1 MTEHEILW
9 RPSAEQVDGCR
20 LTAYLRWLDAERGLR
35 FNGYDDL
42 WNWSVTDLDAFW
54 GSIVE
59 YFEVRFHT
67 PAKRVIG
74 RRSMP
79 GAEWFPGATLNYAE
93 HALAHGGAEPALICR
108 SEAGP
113 RRELSRDE
121 LRREVAAAR
130 TGLERLGVGAG
141 DRVVAYL
148 PNSAEAAIAFLA
160 AASLGAIWSSCP
172 PEFGKGSVLDRFRQ
186 IEPKVL
192 IGVDGYGYNGRWF
205 DRSGDL
211 ERIVGALPTL
221 EAAVL
226 VPGSGDGA
234 QAATDLSWR
243 QLTAASG
250 ELAFEPVPF
259 DHPLWILYSSGTTG
273 LPKAIV
279 QGHGGILVE
288 HLKQLALH
296 TDLGPGDRFLWYT
309 TTGWMMWNYLVSGLL
324 VGATVVLYD
333 GSPGWPDLEA
343 LYRLA
348 DEEAVTCFGVSAP
361 FLLACRAAGLEP
373 GKRFAFDALR
383 AVGSTGAPLPAEGFD
398 WVYDHVK
405 SDVWLG
411 SLCGGTDVCTGFVG
425 PNPLQPIRR
434 GLIQCRSLGA
444 KVEAFD
450 ETGLAVTGQVGE
462 LVITEPL
469 PSMPLFFWADEDGER
484 YRESYF
490 DHWPGV
496 WRHGDW
502 IEFDEDG
509 SSVIYGRS
517 DSTLNRGGVRMG
529 TSEFYRAAAELPE
542 IEDCVIVDTGNLDRE
557 GKLWLFVVLQGGV
570 SLDEALADRI
580 RRHLR
585 TRLSPRHGPDE
596 IRAIPEVPTTLSGKK
611 LEVPI
616 KRILA
621 GEPVERAV
629 NVGTLKNP
637 ESIAALVAVIGG
649 EPALLIQLARE
660 VAAAE
665 DRDVVQG
672 DVPA

>member
-1 MTEHEILW
+1 MTGQDILW
-9 RPSAEQVDGCR
+9 RPSAEQVDDCN
-20 LTAYLRWLDAERGLR
+20 LTAYLRWLESERGLR
-35 FNGYDDL
+35 FAGYDEL
-42 WNWSVTDLDAFW
+42 WRWSVTDLKGFW
-54 GSIVE
+54 SSIAE
-59 YFEVRFHT
+59 YFGVRFHA
-67 PAKRVIG
+67 PARRVIDST
-74 RRSMP
+74 SMP

-93 HALAHGGAEPALICR
+93 HALAHGGAEPALVCR

-130 TGLERLGVGAG
+130 AGLLRLGVGRG

-148 PNSAEAAIAFLA
+148 PNGAEAVIALLA
-160 AASLGAIWSSCP
+160 TASLGAIWSSCP
-172 PEFGKGSVLDRFRQ
+172 PEFGLESVLDRFRQ

-192 IGVDGYGYNGRWF
+192 IGVDRYDYNGRVY
-205 DRSGDL
+205 DRGPDL
-211 ERIVGALPTL
+211 DRIIGSLPTL
-221 EAAVL
+221 TAAV
-226 VPGSGDGA
+226 VVRVAGGTAADRNGSPRR
-234 QAATDLSWR
+234 LSWSE
-243 QLTAASG
+243 LTTEPG
-250 ELAFEPVPF
+250 ELTFEPVPF

-296 TDLGPGDRFLWYT
+296 TDLGPGDRFFWYT

-324 VGATVVLYD
+324 LGTTVVLYD
-333 GSPGWPDLEA
+333 GSPGWPDLNA

-361 FLLACRAAGLEP
+361 FLMACRAAGLEP
-373 GKRFAFDALR
+373 GRQFDFEVLR
-383 AVGSTGAPLPAEGFD
+383 AIGSTGAPLPAEGFD
-398 WVYDHVK
+398 WVYEQVK

-411 SLCGGTDVCTGFVG
+411 SLSGGTDVCTGFVG
-425 PNPLQPIRR
+425 PNPLQPVRR
-434 GLIQCRSLGA
+434 GRIQCRSLGA
-444 KVEAFD
+444 RVEAFD
-450 ETGLAVTGQVGE
+450 ENGRGVTGQVGE

-469 PSMPLFFWADEDGER
+469 PSMPLFFWNDPSGER

-502 IEFDEDG
+502 IEFDQDG

-542 IEDCVIVDTGNLDRE
+542 IEDCVIVDTGSLNRE
-557 GKLWLFVVLQGGV
+557 GKLWLFVVLAEGTA
-570 SLDEALADRI
+570 LDAALADRI

-596 IRAIPEVPTTLSGKK
+596 IRAIPEIPTTLSGKK

-621 GEPVERAV
+621 GEPVETAV
-629 NVGTLKNP
+629 NVGTLQNP
-637 ESIAALVAVIGG
+637 ESIAALVATLDPLG
-649 EPALLIQLARE
+649 AR
-660 VAAAE
+660 VF
-665 DRDVVQG
+665 
-672 DVPA
+672 

>member
-1 MTEHEILW
+1 MTGQDILW
-9 RPSAEQVDGCR
+9 RPSAKQVEGCN
-20 LTAYLRWLDAERGLR
+20 LTAYFRWLECERGSR
-35 FNGYDDL
+35 FSDYDEL
-42 WNWSVTDLDAFW
+42 WRWSVTDLEGFW
-54 GSIVE
+54 GSIAA
-59 YFEVRFHT
+59 YFEVRFHA

-74 RRSMP
+74 GTSMP

-93 HALAHGGAEPALICR
+93 HALAHGGAEPALVCR

-121 LRREVAAAR
+121 LRRDVAAAR
-130 TGLERLGVGAG
+130 AGLLRLGVGRG

-148 PNSAEAAIAFLA
+148 PNGSEAVIAFLA
-160 AASLGAIWSSCP
+160 TASLGAVWSSCP
-172 PEFGKGSVLDRFRQ
+172 PEFGVESVLDRFRQ

-192 IGVDGYGYNGRWF
+192 IGVDRYDYNGHVY
-205 DRSGDL
+205 DRSEDL
-211 ERIVGALPTL
+211 DRIVGSLPSL

-226 VPGSGDGA
+226 VSSEERGA
-234 QAATDLSWR
+234 FPKRLSWSD
-243 QLTAASG
+243 LTSEPE
-250 ELAFEPVPF
+250 ELAFESVPF

-296 TDLGPGDRFLWYT
+296 TDLGPGDRFFWYT
-309 TTGWMMWNYLVSGLL
+309 TTGWMMWNYLISGLL
-324 VGATVVLYD
+324 LGTTVVLYD
-333 GSPGWPDLEA
+333 GSPGWPDLNA

-361 FLLACRAAGLEP
+361 FLMACRAAGLEP
-373 GKRFAFDALR
+373 GSQFAFDALR
-383 AVGSTGAPLPAEGFD
+383 AIGSTGAPLPAEGFD
-398 WVYDHVK
+398 WVYEQVK

-411 SLCGGTDVCTGFVG
+411 SLSGGTDVCTGFVG
-425 PNPLQPIRR
+425 PNPLQPVRR
-434 GLIQCRSLGA
+434 GRIQCRSLGA

-450 ETGLAVTGQVGE
+450 ESGRGVSGQVGE

-469 PSMPLFFWADEDGER
+469 PSMPLFFWNDESGER
-484 YRESYF
+484 YRDSYF

-502 IEFDEDG
+502 IAFGEDG

-529 TSEFYRAAAELPE
+529 TSEFYRAASELPE
-542 IEDCVIVDTGNLDRE
+542 IDDCVIVDTGSLDNE
-557 GKLWLFVVLQGGV
+557 GKLWLFIVLSAGAA
-570 SLDEALADRI
+570 LDSELADRI

-621 GEPVERAV
+621 GEPVETAV
-629 NVGTLKNP
+629 NVGTLQNP
-637 ESIAALVAVIGG
+637 ESIVALVAT
-649 EPALLIQLARE
+649 L
-660 VAAAE
+660 
-665 DRDVVQG
+665 
-672 DVPA
+672 

>member
-1 MTEHEILW
+1 MTGQDILW
-9 RPSAEQVDGCR
+9 RPSAKQVEGCN
-20 LTAYLRWLDAERGLR
+20 LTAYFRWLECERGSR
-35 FNGYDDL
+35 FSDYDEL
-42 WNWSVTDLDAFW
+42 WRWSVTDLEGFW
-54 GSIVE
+54 NSIAA
-59 YFEVRFHT
+59 YFEVRFHAT
-67 PAKRVIG
+67 AKRVIG
-74 RRSMP
+74 GTSMP

-93 HALAHGGAEPALICR
+93 HALAHGGAEPALVCR

-130 TGLERLGVGAG
+130 AGLLRLGVGRG

-148 PNSAEAAIAFLA
+148 PNGAEAVIALLA
-160 AASLGAIWSSCP
+160 TASLGAIWSSCP
-172 PEFGKGSVLDRFRQ
+172 PEFGVESVLDRFRQ

-192 IGVDGYGYNGRWF
+192 IGVDRYDYNGRAY

-211 ERIVGALPTL
+211 DRIVGSLPTL
-221 EAAVL
+221 SAAV
-226 VPGSGDGA
+226 VVRAAGGTSSDTNGSPRRP
-234 QAATDLSWR
+234 SWNE
-243 QLTAASG
+243 LTAEPS

-296 TDLGPGDRFLWYT
+296 TDLGPGDRFFWYT

-324 VGATVVLYD
+324 LGTTVVLYD
-333 GSPGWPDLEA
+333 GSPGWPDLNA

-361 FLLACRAAGLEP
+361 FLMACRAAGLEP
-373 GKRFAFDALR
+373 GRQFDFEVLR
-383 AVGSTGAPLPAEGFD
+383 AIGSTGAPLPAEGFD
-398 WVYDHVK
+398 WVYGQVK

-411 SLCGGTDVCTGFVG
+411 SLSGGTDVCTGFVG
-425 PNPLQPIRR
+425 PNPLQPVRR
-434 GLIQCRSLGA
+434 GRIQCRSLGA

-450 ETGLAVTGQVGE
+450 EGGRGVSGQVGE

-469 PSMPLFFWADEDGER
+469 PSMPLFFWNDESGER
-484 YRESYF
+484 YRDSYF

-502 IEFDEDG
+502 IAFGEDG

-529 TSEFYRAAAELPE
+529 TSEFYRAAAELE
-542 IEDCVIVDTGNLDRE
+542 EVEDCVIVDTGSLDRE
-557 GKLWLFVVLQGGV
+557 GKLWLFVVLRDGAA
-570 SLDEALADRI
+570 LDALLADRI

-621 GEPVERAV
+621 GEPVETAV
-629 NVGTLKNP
+629 NVGTLQNP
-637 ESIAALVAVIGG
+637 ESIAALVAT
-649 EPALLIQLARE
+649 L
-660 VAAAE
+660 
-665 DRDVVQG
+665 
-672 DVPA
+672 

>member
-1 MTEHEILW
+1 MSQTNDPDTLW
-9 RPSAEQVDGCR
+9 QPSAAQVEGCR
-20 LTAYLRWLDAERGLR
+20 LTAYRRWLDKEHGLR
-35 FNGYDDL
+35 FAGYDEL
-42 WNWSVTDLDAFW
+42 WRWSVTDLEGFW
-54 GSIVE
+54 SSIAA
-59 YFEVRFHT
+59 YFEVRFHA

-74 RRSMP
+74 GTSMP
-79 GAEWFPGATLNYAE
+79 GTEWFPGATLNYAE
-93 HALAHGGAEPALICR
+93 HTLAHGGAEPALVCR
-108 SEAGP
+108 SEAEP

-130 TGLERLGVGAG
+130 AGLLRLGVGRG

-148 PNSAEAAIAFLA
+148 PNGAEAVIAFLA
-160 AASLGAIWSSCP
+160 TASLGAIWSSCP
-172 PEFGKGSVLDRFRQ
+172 PEFGVESILDRFRQ

-192 IGVDGYGYNGRWF
+192 IGTGSYDYNGRKY
-205 DRSGDL
+205 DRNEDL
-211 ERIVGALPTL
+211 HRIVTSLPTL
-221 EAAVL
+221 EAAV
-226 VPGSGDGA
+226 VVAEAGGGTGGKPKR
-234 QAATDLSWR
+234 LSWR
-243 QLTAASG
+243 RLTDEPS

-296 TDLGPGDRFLWYT
+296 TDLGPGDRFFWYT

-348 DEEAVTCFGVSAP
+348 NEEAVACFGVSAP
-361 FLLACRAAGLEP
+361 FLMACRAAGLEP
-373 GKRFAFDALR
+373 GKQFAFDALR

-398 WVYDHVK
+398 WVYEHVK

-411 SLCGGTDVCTGFVG
+411 SLSGGTDVCTGFVG
-425 PNPLQPIRR
+425 PNPLQPVRR
-434 GLIQCRSLGA
+434 GRIQCRSLGA

-450 ETGLAVTGQVGE
+450 ESGRGVTGQVGE

-469 PSMPLFFWADEDGER
+469 PSMPLFFWNDDSGDR

-509 SSVIYGRS
+509 SSVIHGRS

-542 IEDCVIVDTGNLDRE
+542 IEDCVIVDTGSLDNE
-557 GKLWLFVVLQGGV
+557 GKLWLFVVLSDGAD
-570 SLDEALADRI
+570 LDAPLADRI

-621 GEPVERAV
+621 GEPVETAV
-629 NVGTLKNP
+629 NVGTLQNP
-637 ESIAALVAVIGG
+637 DSIAALVAT
-649 EPALLIQLARE
+649 L
-660 VAAAE
+660 
-665 DRDVVQG
+665 
-672 DVPA
+672 

>member
-1 MTEHEILW
+1 MNQGDILW
-9 RPSAEQVDGCR
+9 RPTSEQVESCN
-20 LTAYLRWLDAERGLR
+20 LTGYLRWLERERSLR
-35 FNGYDDL
+35 FAGYDKL
-42 WNWSVTDLDAFW
+42 WRWSVTDLEAFW
-54 GSIVE
+54 GSIADH
-59 YFEVRFHT
+59 FDVRFRT
-67 PAKRVIG
+67 PPERAIVG
-74 RRSMP
+74 RPMP
-79 GAEWFPGATLNYAE
+79 GASWFPGARLNYAE
-93 HALAHGGAEPALICR
+93 HALARSGSEPALICR
-108 SEAGP
+108 SETGV
-113 RRELSRDE
+113 RRELSRDD

-130 TGLERLGVGAG
+130 AGLRRLGVGAG

-148 PNSAEAAIAFLA
+148 PNDAEAVVAFLA
-160 AASLGAIWSSCP
+160 TASLGAIWSSCP

-192 IGVDGYGYNGRWF
+192 IGVDRYDYNGRAY
-205 DRSGDL
+205 DRNSDL
-211 ERIVGALPTL
+211 DRIVGSLPTL
-221 EAAVL
+221 GAAV
-226 VPGSGDGA
+226 VVQPAGDPLADTNGA
-234 QAATDLSWR
+234 PRRLSWEE
-243 QLTAASG
+243 LTAHRD

-296 TDLGPGDRFLWYT
+296 TDLGAGDRFFWYT

-324 VGATVVLYD
+324 LGTTVVLYD
-333 GSPGWPDLEA
+333 GSPGWPGLMT

-361 FLLACRAAGLEP
+361 FLMACRVAGLEP
-373 GKRFAFDALR
+373 GRQFGFEALR

-398 WVYDHVK
+398 WVYENVK

-411 SLCGGTDVCTGFVG
+411 SLSGGTDVCTGFVG
-425 PNPLQPIRR
+425 PNPLQPVRR
-434 GLIQCRSLGA
+434 GRIQCRSLGA

-450 ETGLAVTGQVGE
+450 ENGHAVTGQVGE

-469 PSMPLFFWADEDGER
+469 PSMPLFFWNDDSGER

-490 DHWPGV
+490 DHWPGA

-502 IEFDEDG
+502 IEIDWDG
-509 SSVIYGRS
+509 SSAIYGRS

-529 TSEFYRAAAELPE
+529 TSEFYRAAAELAE
-542 IEDCVIVDTGNLDRE
+542 VEDCVIVDTGSLDRE
-557 GKLWLFVVLQGGV
+557 GKLWLFVVLAEGIA
-570 SLDEALADRI
+570 LDAALADRI

-621 GEPVERAV
+621 GEPVENAV
-629 NVGTLKNP
+629 NIGTLKNP
-637 ESIAALVAVIGG
+637 DSIAALVAT
-649 EPALLIQLARE
+649 L
-660 VAAAE
+660 
-665 DRDVVQG
+665 
-672 DVPA
+672 

>member
-1 MTEHEILW
+1 MTGHDILW
-9 RPSAEQVDGCR
+9 RPSAEQVEASN
-20 LTAYLRWLDAERGLR
+20 LTRYLRWLENKRNLR
-35 FNGYDDL
+35 FAGYDEL
-42 WNWSVTDLDAFW
+42 WRWSVTDLEAFW
-54 GSIVE
+54 GSIAD
-59 YFEVRFHT
+59 YFAVRFPT
-67 PAKRVIG
+67 PPERVIAN
-74 RRSMP
+74 RAMP
-79 GAEWFPGATLNYAE
+79 GASWFPGARLNYAE
-93 HALAHGGAEPALICR
+93 HALGNDGSEPALICR
-108 SEAGP
+108 GETGT
-113 RRELSRDE
+113 RREFSRND

-130 TGLERLGVGAG
+130 AGLVRLGVKRG

-148 PNSAEAAIAFLA
+148 PNDAEAVIAFLA
-160 AASLGAIWSSCP
+160 TASLGAIWSSCP
-172 PEFGKGSVLDRFRQ
+172 PEFGVDSVLDRFRQ

-192 IGVDGYGYNGRWF
+192 IGVDRYDYNGRVY
-205 DRSGDL
+205 DRSSDL
-211 ERIVGALPTL
+211 DRIVGSLSTL
-221 EAAVL
+221 NAAV
-226 VPGSGDGA
+226 VVGA
-234 QAATDLSWR
+234 AGGTSADTNGAPRRLSWEELIAHR
-243 QLTAASG
+243 D
-250 ELAFEPVPF
+250 ELAVEPVPF
-259 DHPLWILYSSGTTG
+259 EHPLWILYSSGTTG

-296 TDLGPGDRFLWYT
+296 TDLGPGDRFFWYT

-324 VGATVVLYD
+324 VGATAVLYD
-333 GSPGWPDLEA
+333 GSPGWPDLMA

-361 FLLACRAAGLEP
+361 FLMACRAAGLEP
-373 GKRFAFDALR
+373 GRQFGFEALR

-398 WVYDHVK
+398 WVYEHVK

-411 SLCGGTDVCTGFVG
+411 SLSGGTDVCTGFVG
-425 PNPLQPIRR
+425 PNPLQPVRR
-434 GLIQCRSLGA
+434 GRIQCRSLGA
-444 KVEAFD
+444 RVEAFD
-450 ETGLAVTGQVGE
+450 ENGRAVTGQVGE
-462 LVITEPL
+462 LAITEPL
-469 PSMPLFFWADEDGER
+469 PSMPLFFWNDESGER

-542 IEDCVIVDTGNLDRE
+542 VEDCVIVDTGSLDRE
-557 GKLWLFVVLQGGV
+557 GELWLFVVLEEGIA
-570 SLDEALADRI
+570 LDAALAGRI

-621 GEPVERAV
+621 GEPVESAV

-637 ESIAALVAVIGG
+637 ESIAALVAT
-649 EPALLIQLARE
+649 L
-660 VAAAE
+660 
-665 DRDVVQG
+665 
-672 DVPA
+672 

>member
-1 MTEHEILW
+1 MTGQDILW
-9 RPSAEQVDGCR
+9 RPKAEQVDACN
-20 LTAYLRWLDAERGLR
+20 LTRYQRWLESERGLR
-35 FNGYDDL
+35 FSDYDEL
-42 WNWSVTDLDAFW
+42 WRWSTTDLEGFW
-54 GSIVE
+54 SSIAT
-59 YFEVRFHT
+59 YFEVRFHA
-67 PAKRVIG
+67 PARHVIG
-74 RRSMP
+74 GTSMP

-93 HALAHGGAEPALICR
+93 HALAHGGAEPALVCR

-121 LRREVAAAR
+121 LRRDVAAAR
-130 TGLERLGVGAG
+130 AGLLRLGVGRG

-148 PNSAEAAIAFLA
+148 PNGAEAVIAFLST
-160 AASLGAIWSSCP
+160 ASLGAIWSSCP
-172 PEFGKGSVLDRFRQ
+172 PEFGVDSVLDRFRQ

-192 IGVDGYGYNGRWF
+192 IGVDRYDYNGRVF
-205 DRSGDL
+205 DRSDDL
-211 ERIVGALPTL
+211 NRIVASLPTL

-226 VPGSGDGA
+226 ASETGA
-234 QAATDLSWR
+234 AGQGAASLSWSE
-243 QLTAASG
+243 LTDEPG

-296 TDLGPGDRFLWYT
+296 TDLGPGDRFFWYT

-324 VGATVVLYD
+324 LGTTVVLYD
-333 GSPGWPDLEA
+333 GSPGWPDLNA

-361 FLLACRAAGLEP
+361 FLMACRAAGLEP
-373 GKRFAFDALR
+373 GRQFDFEVLR
-383 AVGSTGAPLPAEGFD
+383 AIGSTGAPLPAEGFD
-398 WVYDHVK
+398 WVYEQVK

-411 SLCGGTDVCTGFVG
+411 SLSGGTDVCTGFVG
-425 PNPLQPIRR
+425 PNPLQPVRR
-434 GLIQCRSLGA
+434 GRIQCRSLGA

-450 ETGLAVTGQVGE
+450 ESGRGVTGQVGE

-469 PSMPLFFWADEDGER
+469 PSMPLFFWNDPSGER

-490 DHWPGV
+490 DNWPGV

-502 IEFDEDG
+502 IEFDDDG

-529 TSEFYRAAAELPE
+529 TSEFYRAAAELTE
-542 IEDCVIVDTGNLDRE
+542 VEDCVIVDTGSLDRE
-557 GKLWLFVVLQGGV
+557 GKLWLFVVLADGAE
-570 SLDEALADRI
+570 LDAPLAARI
-580 RRHLR
+580 RHHLR
-585 TRLSPRHGPDE
+585 TRLSPRHGPNE

-621 GEPVERAV
+621 GEPVETAV
-629 NVGTLKNP
+629 NIGTLQNP
-637 ESIAALVAVIGG
+637 ESIAALVAT
-649 EPALLIQLARE
+649 L
-660 VAAAE
+660 
-665 DRDVVQG
+665 
-672 DVPA
+672 

>member
-1 MTEHEILW
+1 
-9 RPSAEQVDGCR
+9 
-20 LTAYLRWLDAERGLR
+20 
-35 FNGYDDL
+35 
-42 WNWSVTDLDAFW
+42 
-54 GSIVE
+54 
-59 YFEVRFHT
+59 
-67 PAKRVIG
+67 
-74 RRSMP
+74 MP
-79 GAEWFPGATLNYAE
+79 GACWFPGAELNYAE
-93 HALAHGGAEPALICR
+93 HALARGGPKPALICR
-108 SEAGP
+108 GETGV
-113 RRELSRDE
+113 RRKFSRDD
-121 LRREVAAAR
+121 LRRDVGAAR
-130 TGLERLGVGAG
+130 AGLRRLGVGRG

-148 PNSAEAAIAFLA
+148 PNDAEAVIAFLA
-160 AASLGAIWSSCP
+160 TASLGAIWSSCP
-172 PEFGKGSVLDRFRQ
+172 PEFGVDSVLDRFRQ

-192 IGVDGYGYNGRWF
+192 IGVDGYTYNGREY
-205 DRSGDL
+205 DRRDDL
-211 ERIVGALPTL
+211 DRIVGSLPTL
-221 EAAVL
+221 ETAVL
-226 VPGSGDGA
+226 VPSAGA
-234 QAATDLSWR
+234 VGQATACLPW
-243 QLTAASG
+243 QELTAGPG

-296 TDLGPGDRFLWYT
+296 TDLSPGDRFFWYT
-309 TTGWMMWNYLVSGLL
+309 TTGWMMWNYLISGLL

-333 GSPGWPDLEA
+333 GSPGWPDLSA
-343 LYRLA
+343 LYHLA

-361 FLLACRAAGLEP
+361 FLMACRAAGLEP
-373 GKRFAFDALR
+373 GRQFDFEALR
-383 AVGSTGAPLPAEGFD
+383 AIGSTGAPLPAEGFD
-398 WVYDHVK
+398 WVYEHVK

-411 SLCGGTDVCTGFVG
+411 SLSGGTDVCTGFVG
-425 PNPLQPIRR
+425 PNPLQPVRR
-434 GLIQCRSLGA
+434 GRIQCRSLGA

-450 ETGLAVTGQVGE
+450 ENGRGVTGQVGE

-469 PSMPLFFWADEDGER
+469 PSMPLFFWNDASGER

-490 DHWPGV
+490 DHYSSV

-529 TSEFYRAAAELPE
+529 TSEFYRAAAELPAV
-542 IEDCVIVDTGNLDRE
+542 EDCVIVDTGSMDRE
-557 GKLWLFVVLQGGV
+557 GKLWLFVVLAEDAT
-570 SLDEALADRI
+570 LDIGLAGRI

-621 GEPVERAV
+621 GEPVETAV

-637 ESIAALVAVIGG
+637 DSIAALVAV
-649 EPALLIQLARE
+649 L
-660 VAAAE
+660 
-665 DRDVVQG
+665 
-672 DVPA
+672 

>member
-1 MTEHEILW
+1 MNQGDILW
-9 RPSAEQVDGCR
+9 RPTSEQVESCN
-20 LTAYLRWLDAERGLR
+20 LTGYLRWLERERSLR
-35 FNGYDDL
+35 FAGYDKL
-42 WNWSVTDLDAFW
+42 WRWSVTDLEAFW
-54 GSIVE
+54 GSIADH
-59 YFEVRFHT
+59 FDVRFRT
-67 PAKRVIG
+67 PPERAIAG
-74 RRSMP
+74 RPMP
-79 GAEWFPGATLNYAE
+79 GASWFPGARLNYAE
-93 HALAHGGAEPALICR
+93 HALARSGSEPALICR
-108 SEAGP
+108 SETGV
-113 RRELSRDE
+113 RRELSRDD

-130 TGLERLGVGAG
+130 AGLRRLGVGAG

-148 PNSAEAAIAFLA
+148 PNDAEAVVAFLA
-160 AASLGAIWSSCP
+160 TASLGAIWSSCP

-192 IGVDGYGYNGRWF
+192 IGVDRYDYNGRAY
-205 DRSGDL
+205 DRNSDL
-211 ERIVGALPTL
+211 DRIVGSLPTL
-221 EAAVL
+221 GAAV
-226 VPGSGDGA
+226 VVQPAGDPLADTNGA
-234 QAATDLSWR
+234 PRRLSWEE
-243 QLTAASG
+243 LTAHRD

-296 TDLGPGDRFLWYT
+296 TDLGAGDRFFWYT

-324 VGATVVLYD
+324 LGTTVVLYD
-333 GSPGWPDLEA
+333 GSPGWPGLMT

-361 FLLACRAAGLEP
+361 FLMACRAAGLEP
-373 GKRFAFDALR
+373 GRQFGFEALR

-398 WVYDHVK
+398 WVYENVK

-411 SLCGGTDVCTGFVG
+411 SLSGGTDVCTGFVG
-425 PNPLQPIRR
+425 PNPLQPVRR
-434 GLIQCRSLGA
+434 GRIQCRSLGA

-450 ETGLAVTGQVGE
+450 ENGHAVTGQVGE

-469 PSMPLFFWADEDGER
+469 PSMPLFFWNDDSGER

-490 DHWPGV
+490 DHWPGA

-502 IEFDEDG
+502 IEIDWDG
-509 SSVIYGRS
+509 SSAIYGRS

-529 TSEFYRAAAELPE
+529 TSEFYRAAAELAE
-542 IEDCVIVDTGNLDRE
+542 VEDCVIVDTGSLDRE
-557 GKLWLFVVLQGGV
+557 GKLWLFVVLAEGIA
-570 SLDEALADRI
+570 LDSALADRI

-621 GEPVERAV
+621 GEPVENAV
-629 NVGTLKNP
+629 NIGTLKNP
-637 ESIAALVAVIGG
+637 DSIAALVAT
-649 EPALLIQLARE
+649 L
-660 VAAAE
+660 
-665 DRDVVQG
+665 
-672 DVPA
+672 

>member
-1 MTEHEILW
+1 MSQTNDPDNLW
-9 RPSAEQVDGCR
+9 QPSAAQVDGRR
-20 LTAYLRWLDAERGLR
+20 LTAYRRWLEKERGLR
-35 FNGYDDL
+35 FAGYDEL
-42 WNWSVTDLDAFW
+42 WGWSVTDLEGFW
-54 GSIVE
+54 SSIAE
-59 YFEVRFHT
+59 YFDVRFHA

-74 RRSMP
+74 HTSMP

-93 HALAHGGAEPALICR
+93 HALARGGAEPALVCR

-130 TGLERLGVGAG
+130 AGLLRLGVGRG

-148 PNSAEAAIAFLA
+148 PNSAEAVIAFLA
-160 AASLGAIWSSCP
+160 TASLGTIWSSCP
-172 PEFGKGSVLDRFRQ
+172 PEFGVESVLDRFRQ

-192 IGVDGYGYNGRWF
+192 IGVDRYDYNGRVY
-205 DRSGDL
+205 DRRPDL
-211 ERIVGALPTL
+211 DRIVGSLPTL
-221 EAAVL
+221 EAAV
-226 VPGSGDGA
+226 VVAPAGGGTGGA
-234 QAATDLSWR
+234 GGEPKRLCWRRLTDEP
-243 QLTAASG
+243 G

-296 TDLGPGDRFLWYT
+296 TDLGPGDRFFWYT
-309 TTGWMMWNYLVSGLL
+309 TTGWMMWNYLISGLL
-324 VGATVVLYD
+324 LGTTVVLYD
-333 GSPGWPDLEA
+333 GSPGWPDLNA

-361 FLLACRAAGLEP
+361 FLMACRAAGLEP
-373 GKRFAFDALR
+373 GKQFDFEALR
-383 AVGSTGAPLPAEGFD
+383 AIGSTGAPLPAEGFD
-398 WVYDHVK
+398 WVYEQVK

-411 SLCGGTDVCTGFVG
+411 SLSGGTDVCTGFVG
-425 PNPLQPIRR
+425 PNPLQPVRR
-434 GLIQCRSLGA
+434 GRIQCRSLGA

-450 ETGLAVTGQVGE
+450 ESGRGVTGQVGE

-469 PSMPLFFWADEDGER
+469 PSMPLFFWNDDSGEH

-490 DHWPGV
+490 DLWAGV

-542 IEDCVIVDTGNLDRE
+542 VEDCVIVDTGSLDRE
-557 GKLWLFVVLQGGV
+557 GKLWLFVVLEEGIA
-570 SLDEALADRI
+570 LDAALADRI

-596 IRAIPEVPTTLSGKK
+596 IRAIPEIPTTLSGKK

-621 GEPVERAV
+621 GEPVETAV
-629 NVGTLKNP
+629 NVGTLQNP
-637 ESIAALVAVIGG
+637 ESIAALMA
-649 EPALLIQLARE
+649 AL
-660 VAAAE
+660 
-665 DRDVVQG
+665 
-672 DVPA
+672 

>member
-1 MTEHEILW
+1 MTGQDILW
-9 RPSAEQVDGCR
+9 RPSAEQVDVCN
-20 LTAYLRWLDAERGLR
+20 LTRYLRWLESERGLR
-35 FNGYDDL
+35 FSDYDEL
-42 WNWSVTDLDAFW
+42 WRWSITDLEGFW
-54 GSIVE
+54 SSIAA
-59 YFEVRFHT
+59 YFAVRFHA

-74 RRSMP
+74 GTSMP

-93 HALAHGGAEPALICR
+93 HALAHSGAEPALVCR
-108 SEAGP
+108 SEAEP

-121 LRREVAAAR
+121 LRREVATAR
-130 TGLERLGVGAG
+130 AGLLRLGVGRG

-148 PNSAEAAIAFLA
+148 PNGAEAVIAFLA
-160 AASLGAIWSSCP
+160 TASLGAIWSSCP
-172 PEFGKGSVLDRFRQ
+172 PEFGVESVLDRFRQ

-192 IGVDGYGYNGRWF
+192 IGVDRYDYNGRVY
-205 DRSGDL
+205 DRGPDL
-211 ERIVGALPTL
+211 DRIIGSLPTL
-221 EAAVL
+221 TAAV
-226 VPGSGDGA
+226 VVRVAGGTAADRNGSPRR
-234 QAATDLSWR
+234 LSWSE
-243 QLTAASG
+243 LTAEPG
-250 ELAFEPVPF
+250 ELTFEPVPF

-296 TDLGPGDRFLWYT
+296 TDLGPGDRFFWYT

-324 VGATVVLYD
+324 LGTTVVLYD
-333 GSPGWPDLEA
+333 GSPGWPDLNA

-361 FLLACRAAGLEP
+361 FLMACRAAGLAP
-373 GKRFAFDALR
+373 GRQFAFDALR
-383 AVGSTGAPLPAEGFD
+383 AIGSTGAPLPAEGFD
-398 WVYDHVK
+398 WVYERVK

-411 SLCGGTDVCTGFVG
+411 SLSGGTDVCTGFAG
-425 PNPLQPIRR
+425 PNPLHPVRR
-434 GLIQCRSLGA
+434 GRIQCRSLGA

-450 ETGLAVTGQVGE
+450 ESGRGVTGQVGE
-462 LVITEPL
+462 LVITDPL
-469 PSMPLFFWADEDGER
+469 PSMPLFFWNDESGER

-502 IEFDEDG
+502 IEFDRDG

-542 IEDCVIVDTGNLDRE
+542 IEDCVIVDTGSLDRE
-557 GKLWLFVVLQGGV
+557 GKLWLFVVLSDGAA
-570 SLDEALADRI
+570 LDSELAARI

-621 GEPVERAV
+621 GEPVETAV
-629 NVGTLKNP
+629 NVGTLQNP
-637 ESIAALVAVIGG
+637 ESIAALVATLDPLG
-649 EPALLIQLARE
+649 AR
-660 VAAAE
+660 VF
-665 DRDVVQG
+665 
-672 DVPA
+672 

>member
-1 MTEHEILW
+1 MT
-9 RPSAEQVDGCR
+9 R
-20 LTAYLRWLDAERGLR
+20 YLRWLAAERGLR
-35 FNGYDDL
+35 FDGYDDL
-42 WNWSVTDLDAFW
+42 WRWSVADLDGFW
-54 GSIVE
+54 GSIAE
-59 YFEVRFHT
+59 YFEVRFHARPERVLASPT
-67 PAKRVIG
+67 PVEAVPRRPTRTSGEPAPSSAG
-74 RRSMP
+74 RSSRPVSMP
-79 GAEWFPGATLNYAE
+79 GADWFPGATLNYAE
-93 HALAHGGAEPALICR
+93 HALARAGSEPALVCR

-113 RRELSRDE
+113 RREPSRDE

-130 TGLERLGVGAG
+130 AGLLRLGVGRG

-148 PNSAEAAIAFLA
+148 PNGAEAVVAFLA
-160 AASLGAIWSSCP
+160 TASLGAIWSSCP
-172 PEFGKGSVLDRFRQ
+172 PEFGVESVLDRFRQ

-192 IGVDGYGYNGRWF
+192 IGVDGYDYNGRRY
-205 DRSGDL
+205 DRGPDL
-211 ERIVGALPTL
+211 ERIVASLPSL
-221 EAAVL
+221 AAAVL
-226 VPGSGDGA
+226 VSPTAGKADSANASAGAADGGRPRR
-234 QAATDLSWR
+234 LSW
-243 QLTAASG
+243 QELTADPG

-279 QGHGGILVE
+279 QGHGGILLE

-296 TDLGPGDRFLWYT
+296 TDLGPGDRFFWYT

-361 FLLACRAAGLEP
+361 FLMACRAAGLEP
-373 GKRFAFDALR
+373 GNRFAFGALR
-383 AVGSTGAPLPAEGFD
+383 AIGSTGAPLPAEGFD
-398 WVYDHVK
+398 WVYEQVK

-411 SLCGGTDVCTGFVG
+411 SLSGGTDVCTGFVG
-425 PNPLQPIRR
+425 PNPLQPVRR
-434 GLIQCRSLGA
+434 GRIQCRSLGA

-450 ETGLAVTGQVGE
+450 ESGRGVTGQVGE
-462 LVITEPL
+462 LVLTEPL
-469 PSMPLFFWADEDGER
+469 PSMPVGFWNDDSGER

-509 SSVIYGRS
+509 SSVIHGRS

-542 IEDCVIVDTGNLDRE
+542 IEDCVIVDTGSLDNE
-557 GKLWLFVVLQGGV
+557 GKLWLFVVLAEGAD
-570 SLDEALADRI
+570 LDAPLADRI

-596 IRAIPEVPTTLSGKK
+596 IRAIPDVPTTLSGKK

-621 GEPVERAV
+621 GEPVETAV
-629 NVGTLKNP
+629 NVGTLRNP
-637 ESIAALVAVIGG
+637 ESITALVTAIGQAPD
-649 EPALLIQLARE
+649 ES
-660 VAAAE
+660 
-665 DRDVVQG
+665 
-672 DVPA
+672 

>member
-1 MTEHEILW
+1 MTGQEILW
-9 RPSAEQVDGCR
+9 RPSAEQVDDCN
-20 LTAYLRWLDAERGLR
+20 LTAYLRWLESEHGLR
-35 FNGYDDL
+35 LAGYDEL
-42 WNWSVTDLDAFW
+42 WNWSVTDLEGFW
-54 GSIVE
+54 SSIAE
-59 YFEVRFHT
+59 YFGVRFHV
-67 PAKRVIG
+67 PARRVIDST
-74 RRSMP
+74 SMP

-93 HALAHGGAEPALICR
+93 HALAHGGTEPALVCR
-108 SEAGP
+108 SEAEP

-130 TGLERLGVGAG
+130 AGLLRLGVGRG

-148 PNSAEAAIAFLA
+148 PNDAEAVIAFLA
-160 AASLGAIWSSCP
+160 TASLGAIWSSCP
-172 PEFGKGSVLDRFRQ
+172 PEFGVESVLDRFRQ

-192 IGVDGYGYNGRWF
+192 IGVDRYDYSGRVY
-205 DRSGDL
+205 DRSPDL
-211 ERIVGALPTL
+211 DRILGSLPTL
-221 EAAVL
+221 SAAV
-226 VPGSGDGA
+226 VVRAAGGTSANTNGSPRR
-234 QAATDLSWR
+234 LSW
-243 QLTAASG
+243 QELTAEPG

-279 QGHGGILVE
+279 QSHGGILLE

-296 TDLGPGDRFLWYT
+296 TDLEPGDRFFWYT

-324 VGATVVLYD
+324 LGTTVVLYD
-333 GSPGWPDLEA
+333 GSPGWPDLTA

-361 FLLACRAAGLEP
+361 FLMACRAAGLEP
-373 GKRFAFDALR
+373 GRQFAFEALR

-398 WVYDHVK
+398 WVYEHVK

-411 SLCGGTDVCTGFVG
+411 SLSGGTDVCTGFVG
-425 PNPLQPIRR
+425 PNPLQSVRR
-434 GLIQCRSLGA
+434 GRIQCRSLGA
-444 KVEAFD
+444 RVEAFD
-450 ETGLAVTGQVGE
+450 EDGRAVTGQVGE

-469 PSMPLFFWADEDGER
+469 PSMPLFFWNDESGER

-502 IEFDEDG
+502 IEFDQDG

-529 TSEFYRAAAELPE
+529 TSEFYRAASELPE
-542 IEDCVIVDTGNLDRE
+542 IDDCVIVDTGSLDRE
-557 GKLWLFVVLQGGV
+557 GKLWLFVVLAEGV
-570 SLDEALADRI
+570 SLDAGLADRI

-621 GEPVERAV
+621 GEPVETAV
-629 NVGTLKNP
+629 NVGTLRNP
-637 ESIAALVAVIGG
+637 ESIAALVATLDPLG
-649 EPALLIQLARE
+649 AR
-660 VAAAE
+660 VF
-665 DRDVVQG
+665 
-672 DVPA
+672 

>member
-1 MTEHEILW
+1 MSGTNDLL
-9 RPSAEQVDGCR
+9 RGSSAAQIEGCR
-20 LTAYLRWLDAERGLR
+20 LTAYRRWLDTGRNLR
-35 FNGYDDL
+35 FADYDDM
-42 WNWSVTDLDAFW
+42 WHWSVTDLEGFW
-54 GSIVE
+54 SSIAE
-59 YFEVRFHT
+59 YFEVRFHS
-67 PAKRVIG
+67 PARSVTG
-74 RRSMP
+74 NTSMP

-93 HALAHGGAEPALICR
+93 HALAHRGSAPALICR
-108 SEAGP
+108 GEDGS
-113 RRELSRDE
+113 RSVLSRDE

-130 TGLERLGVGAG
+130 TGLLPLGVGAG

-148 PNSAEAAIAFLA
+148 PNDAEAVIAFLA
-160 AASLGAIWSSCP
+160 TASLGAIWSSCP
-172 PEFGKGSVLDRFRQ
+172 PEFGVESVLDRFRQ

-192 IGVDGYGYNGRWF
+192 IGVDRYTYNGREY
-205 DRSGDL
+205 DRRGDL
-211 ERIVGALPTL
+211 DRIVGSLPTL
-221 EAAVL
+221 RARVL
-226 VPGSGDGA
+226 VSPTGDQADETGDVAAPVAGSPRLLAWHD
-234 QAATDLSWR
+234 
-243 QLTAASG
+243 LTAESA
-250 ELAFEPVPF
+250 EPAFEPVPF

-296 TDLGPGDRFLWYT
+296 TDLGPGDRFFWYT

-324 VGATVVLYD
+324 LGTTVVLYD
-333 GSPGWPDLEA
+333 GSPGWPDLNA

-361 FLLACRAAGLEP
+361 FLMACRAAGLEP
-373 GKRFAFDALR
+373 GRQFDFEALR
-383 AVGSTGAPLPAEGFD
+383 AIGSTGAPLPAEGFD
-398 WVYDHVK
+398 WVYEQVK

-411 SLCGGTDVCTGFVG
+411 SLSGGTDVCTGFVG
-425 PNPLQPIRR
+425 PNPLQPVRR
-434 GLIQCRSLGA
+434 GRIQCRSLGA

-450 ETGLAVTGQVGE
+450 ESGRGVSGQVGE

-469 PSMPLFFWADEDGER
+469 PSMPVFFWNDASGER

-542 IEDCVIVDTGNLDRE
+542 IEDCVIVDTGSLDRE
-557 GKLWLFVVLQGGV
+557 GKLWLFVVLSDGAA
-570 SLDEALADRI
+570 LDSELAGHI

-621 GEPVERAV
+621 GEPLETAV
-629 NVGTLKNP
+629 NVGTLQNP
-637 ESIAALVAVIGG
+637 ESIAALVAT
-649 EPALLIQLARE
+649 L
-660 VAAAE
+660 
-665 DRDVVQG
+665 
-672 DVPA
+672 

>member
-9 RPSAEQVDGCR
+9 RPSAEQLDRCR
-20 LTAYLRWLDAERGLR
+20 LAAYLRWLEAERGLR
-35 FNGYDDL
+35 FDGYDDL
-42 WNWSVTDLDAFW
+42 WHWSVTDLDAFW
-54 GSIVE
+54 GSIAD
-59 YFEVRFHT
+59 YFEVRFHA
-67 PAKRVIG
+67 PPERVLAA
-74 RRSMP
+74 RTMP

-93 HALAHGGAEPALICR
+93 HALAWGGNEPALICR

-113 RRELSRDE
+113 RRELSRDD

-130 TGLERLGVGAG
+130 AGLRRLGVGPG

-148 PNSAEAAIAFLA
+148 PNSAEAVIAFLA
-160 AASLGAIWSSCP
+160 IASLGAIWSSCP
-172 PEFGKGSVLDRFRQ
+172 PEFGVESVLDRFRQ

-192 IGVDGYGYNGRWF
+192 IAVDGYHYNGRRF
-205 DRSGDL
+205 DRRGDL
-211 ERIVGALPTL
+211 ERIVGSLPTL

-226 VPGSGDGA
+226 VPGAGGA
-234 QAATDLSWR
+234 GRGTMDLTWA
-243 QLTAASG
+243 QLTAESD
-250 ELAFEPVPF
+250 ELVFEPVPF

-279 QGHGGILVE
+279 QGHGGILLE

-296 TDLGPGDRFLWYT
+296 TDLGPGDRFFWYT

-324 VGATVVLYD
+324 AGATVVLYD

-361 FLLACRAAGLEP
+361 FLLACRAAGLAP
-373 GKRFAFDALR
+373 GKRFAFDALQ

-411 SLCGGTDVCTGFVG
+411 SLSGGTDVCTGFVG
-425 PNPLQPIRR
+425 PNPLQPVRR
-434 GLIQCRSLGA
+434 GRIQCRSLGA

-450 ETGLAVTGQVGE
+450 RDGRAVTGQVGE
-462 LVITEPL
+462 LVLSEPL

-509 SSVIYGRS
+509 SSVIFGRS

-529 TSEFYRAAAELPE
+529 TAEFYRAAAELPE
-542 IEDCVIVDTGNLDRE
+542 IEDCVIVDTGSLDRE

-570 SLDEALADRI
+570 SLDAALADRI

-621 GEPVERAV
+621 GEPVADAV

-637 ESIAALVAVIGG
+637 ESIAALVAAIAGDC
-649 EPALLIQLARE
+649 PLLIEL
-660 VAAAE
+660 V
-665 DRDVVQG
+665 
-672 DVPA
+672 

>member
-1 MTEHEILW
+1 MTGQDILW
-9 RPSAEQVDGCR
+9 RPTGEQVDGCN
-20 LTAYLRWLDAERGLR
+20 LTRYLRWLETERGLR
-35 FNGYDDL
+35 FDGYNDL
-42 WNWSVTDLDAFW
+42 WRWSVTDLEAFW
-54 GSIVE
+54 PSIAD
-59 YFEVRFHT
+59 YFKVRFHA
-67 PAKRVIG
+67 PPERVLAN
-74 RRSMP
+74 RAMP
-79 GAEWFPGATLNYAE
+79 GAHWFPGAQLNYAE
-93 HALAHGGAEPALICR
+93 HALARGGGQPALICR
-108 SEAGP
+108 GETRA
-113 RRELSRDE
+113 RREFSRDD

-130 TGLERLGVGAG
+130 SGLRRLGVGAG

-148 PNSAEAAIAFLA
+148 PNDAEAVIAFLA
-160 AASLGAIWSSCP
+160 TASLGAIWSSCP

-192 IGVDGYGYNGRWF
+192 IGVDRYGYNGREY

-211 ERIVGALPTL
+211 ARIIDSLPTL
-221 EAAVL
+221 SAAV
-226 VPGSGDGA
+226 VVR
-234 QAATDLSWR
+234 AAGGTSADTDSSPRRLSWPE
-243 QLTAASG
+243 LTADPD

-279 QGHGGILVE
+279 QGHGDILIE

-296 TDLGPGDRFLWYT
+296 TDLGAGDRFFWYT

-324 VGATVVLYD
+324 LGTTVVLYD
-333 GSPGWPDLEA
+333 GSPGWPDLSA

-361 FLLACRAAGLEP
+361 FLMACRAAGLEP
-373 GKRFAFDALR
+373 GKQFGFEALR
-383 AVGSTGAPLPAEGFD
+383 AIGSTGAPLPAEGFD
-398 WVYDHVK
+398 WVYEHVK

-411 SLCGGTDVCTGFVG
+411 SLSGGTDVCTGFVG
-425 PNPLQPIRR
+425 PNPLQPVRR
-434 GLIQCRSLGA
+434 GRIQCRSLGA
-444 KVEAFD
+444 RVETFD
-450 ETGLAVTGQVGE
+450 KNGHEVTGQVGE

-469 PSMPLFFWADEDGER
+469 PSMPLFFWNDDSGRR
-484 YRESYF
+484 YRNSYF

-529 TSEFYRAAAELPE
+529 TAEFYRAAAELE
-542 IEDCVIVDTGNLDRE
+542 EVEDCVIVDTGSLERE
-557 GKLWLFVVLQGGV
+557 GKLWLFVVLADGIV
-570 SLDEALADRI
+570 LDATLVDRI

-621 GEPVERAV
+621 GEPVENAV

-637 ESIAALVAVIGG
+637 ESIAALVA
-649 EPALLIQLARE
+649 AL
-660 VAAAE
+660 
-665 DRDVVQG
+665 
-672 DVPA
+672 

>member
-1 MTEHEILW
+1 MIEMNDPDTLW
-9 RPSAEQVDGCR
+9 VPSAAQVEACR
-20 LTAYLRWLDAERGLR
+20 LTAYRRWLEKERGLR
-35 FNGYDDL
+35 FHDYDELWRWSASDL
-42 WNWSVTDLDAFW
+42 EAFW
-54 GSIVE
+54 GSIAA

-67 PAKRVIG
+67 PAQRVIG
-74 RRSMP
+74 NTSMP
-79 GAEWFPGATLNYAE
+79 GAEWFPGSTLNYAE
-93 HALAHGGAEPALICR
+93 HALAHGGAEPALVCR
-108 SEAGP
+108 SEAEP

-130 TGLERLGVGAG
+130 AGLLRLGVGAG

-148 PNSAEAAIAFLA
+148 PNDAEAVIAFLA
-160 AASLGAIWSSCP
+160 TASLGAVWSSCP
-172 PEFGKGSVLDRFRQ
+172 PEFGVESVLDRFRQ

-192 IGVDGYGYNGRWF
+192 IGVDRYEYSGRVY
-205 DRSGDL
+205 DRSEDL
-211 ERIVGALPTL
+211 DRIVGSLPTL
-221 EAAVL
+221 NAAVL
-226 VPGSGDGA
+226 VRAAGGTSAGRNGSPRR
-234 QAATDLSWR
+234 LSWNE
-243 QLTAASG
+243 LTDEPG

-296 TDLGPGDRFLWYT
+296 TDLGPGDRFFWYT
-309 TTGWMMWNYLVSGLL
+309 TTGWMMWNYLISGLL
-324 VGATVVLYD
+324 LGTTVVLYD
-333 GSPGWPDLEA
+333 GSPGWPDLNA

-361 FLLACRAAGLEP
+361 FLMACRAAGLEP
-373 GKRFAFDALR
+373 GSQFAFDALR
-383 AVGSTGAPLPAEGFD
+383 AIGSTGAPLPAEGFD
-398 WVYDHVK
+398 WVYEQVK
-405 SDVWLG
+405 SDVRLG
-411 SLCGGTDVCTGFVG
+411 SLSGGTDVCTGFVG
-425 PNPLQPIRR
+425 PNPLQPVRR
-434 GLIQCRSLGA
+434 GRIQCRSLGA

-450 ETGLAVTGQVGE
+450 ESGRGVSGQVGE

-469 PSMPLFFWADEDGER
+469 PSMPLFFWNDDSGER

-490 DHWPGV
+490 DQWPGV

-502 IEFDEDG
+502 IELDEDG

-529 TSEFYRAAAELPE
+529 TSEFYRAAAELE
-542 IEDCVIVDTGNLDRE
+542 EVEDCVIVDTGSLDRE
-557 GKLWLFVVLQGGV
+557 GKLWLFVVLAEDIA
-570 SLDEALADRI
+570 LDAALADRI

-621 GEPVERAV
+621 GEPVETAV
-629 NVGTLKNP
+629 NIGTLQNP
-637 ESIAALVAVIGG
+637 ESIAALVAT
-649 EPALLIQLARE
+649 L
-660 VAAAE
+660 
-665 DRDVVQG
+665 
-672 DVPA
+672 

>member
-1 MTEHEILW
+1 MTGQDILW
-9 RPSAEQVDGCR
+9 RPTGEQVDGCN
-20 LTAYLRWLDAERGLR
+20 LTRYLRWLETERGLR
-35 FNGYDDL
+35 FDGYNDL
-42 WNWSVTDLDAFW
+42 WRWSVTDLEAFW
-54 GSIVE
+54 PSIAD
-59 YFEVRFHT
+59 YFKVRFHA
-67 PAKRVIG
+67 PPERVLAN
-74 RRSMP
+74 RAMP
-79 GAEWFPGATLNYAE
+79 GAHWFPGAQLNYAE
-93 HALAHGGAEPALICR
+93 HALARGGGQPALICR
-108 SEAGP
+108 GETRA
-113 RRELSRDE
+113 RREFSRDD

-130 TGLERLGVGAG
+130 SGLRRLGVGAG

-148 PNSAEAAIAFLA
+148 PNDAEAVIAFLA
-160 AASLGAIWSSCP
+160 TASLGAIWSSCP

-192 IGVDGYGYNGRWF
+192 IGVDRYGYNGREY

-211 ERIVGALPTL
+211 ARIIDSLPTL
-221 EAAVL
+221 SAAV
-226 VPGSGDGA
+226 VVR
-234 QAATDLSWR
+234 AAGGTSADTDSSPRRLSWPE
-243 QLTAASG
+243 LTADPD

-279 QGHGGILVE
+279 QGHGGILIE

-296 TDLGPGDRFLWYT
+296 TDLGAGDRFFWYT

-324 VGATVVLYD
+324 LGTTVVLYD
-333 GSPGWPDLEA
+333 GSPGWPDLSA

-361 FLLACRAAGLEP
+361 FLMACRAAGLEP
-373 GKRFAFDALR
+373 GKQFGFEALR
-383 AVGSTGAPLPAEGFD
+383 AIGSTGAPLPAEGFD
-398 WVYDHVK
+398 WVYEHVK

-411 SLCGGTDVCTGFVG
+411 SLSGGTDVCTGFVG
-425 PNPLQPIRR
+425 PNPLQPVRR
-434 GLIQCRSLGA
+434 GRIQCRSLGA
-444 KVEAFD
+444 RVETFD
-450 ETGLAVTGQVGE
+450 KNGHEVTGQVGE

-469 PSMPLFFWADEDGER
+469 PSMPLFFWNDDSGRR
-484 YRESYF
+484 YRNSYF

-529 TSEFYRAAAELPE
+529 TAEFYRAAAELE
-542 IEDCVIVDTGNLDRE
+542 EVEDCVIVDTGSLERE
-557 GKLWLFVVLQGGV
+557 GKLWLFVVLADGIV
-570 SLDEALADRI
+570 LDATLVDRI

-621 GEPVERAV
+621 GEPVENAV

-637 ESIAALVAVIGG
+637 ESIAALVA
-649 EPALLIQLARE
+649 AL
-660 VAAAE
+660 
-665 DRDVVQG
+665 
-672 DVPA
+672 

>member
-1 MTEHEILW
+1 MRKTTATKSEILW
-9 RPSAEQVDGCR
+9 RPSAAQVGACN
-20 LTAYLRWLDAERGLR
+20 LTRYLRWLESERGLR
-35 FNGYDDL
+35 FSDYGDL
-42 WNWSVTDLDAFW
+42 WQWSVTDLEAFW
-54 GSIVE
+54 SSIAD
-59 YFEVRFHT
+59 YFDLRFHAA
-67 PAKRVIG
+67 PERVLAD
-74 RRSMP
+74 RAMP
-79 GAEWFPGATLNYAE
+79 SACWFPGAELNYAE
-93 HALAHGGAEPALICR
+93 HALARGGPKPALICR
-108 SEAGP
+108 GETGV
-113 RRELSRDE
+113 RREFSRDD
-121 LRREVAAAR
+121 LRREVGAAR
-130 TGLERLGVGAG
+130 AGLRRLGVGRGA
-141 DRVVAYL
+141 RVVAYL
-148 PNSAEAAIAFLA
+148 PNDAEAVIAFLA
-160 AASLGAIWSSCP
+160 TASLGAIWSSCP
-172 PEFGKGSVLDRFRQ
+172 PEFGVDSVLDRFRQ

-192 IGVDGYGYNGRWF
+192 IGVDGYHYNGREY
-205 DRSGDL
+205 DRSDDL
-211 ERIVGALPTL
+211 DRIVGSLPTL
-221 EAAVL
+221 ETAVL
-226 VPGSGDGA
+226 VPSTGA
-234 QAATDLSWR
+234 VGQTTAHLPWTE
-243 QLTAASG
+243 LTTEPG

-288 HLKQLALH
+288 HLKQLAFH
-296 TDLGPGDRFLWYT
+296 TDLGAGDRFFWYT

-333 GSPGWPDLEA
+333 GSPGWPDLNA

-361 FLLACRAAGLEP
+361 FLMACRAARLEP
-373 GKRFAFDALR
+373 GTQFDFEALR
-383 AVGSTGAPLPAEGFD
+383 AIGSTGAPLPAEGFD
-398 WVYDHVK
+398 WVYEHVK

-411 SLCGGTDVCTGFVG
+411 SLSGGTDVCTGFVG
-425 PNPLQPIRR
+425 PNPLQPVRR
-434 GLIQCRSLGA
+434 GRIQCRSLGA

-450 ETGLAVTGQVGE
+450 ENGRGVTGQVGE

-469 PSMPLFFWADEDGER
+469 PSMPLFFWNDVSGER

-490 DHWPGV
+490 DHYSSV

-509 SSVIYGRS
+509 NSVIYGRS

-542 IEDCVIVDTGNLDRE
+542 VEDCVIVDTGSMDRK
-557 GKLWLFVVLQGGV
+557 GKLWLFVVLADGV
-570 SLDEALADRI
+570 TLDPELAGRI

-621 GEPVERAV
+621 GEPVETAV

-637 ESIAALVAVIGG
+637 DSIAALVAV
-649 EPALLIQLARE
+649 L
-660 VAAAE
+660 
-665 DRDVVQG
+665 
-672 DVPA
+672 

>member
-1 MTEHEILW
+1 MTGQDILW
-9 RPSAEQVDGCR
+9 RPSAEQVEGCN
-20 LTAYLRWLDAERGLR
+20 LTAYFRWLESERGLR
-35 FNGYDDL
+35 FSGYDGL
-42 WNWSVTDLDAFW
+42 WRWSITDLEGFW
-54 GSIVE
+54 SSIAE
-59 YFEVRFHT
+59 YFGVRFHA
-67 PAKRVIG
+67 PARHVIDST
-74 RRSMP
+74 SMP

-93 HALAHGGAEPALICR
+93 HALAHHGAEPALLCR
-108 SEAGP
+108 SEAEP

-130 TGLERLGVGAG
+130 AGLLRLGVTAG

-148 PNSAEAAIAFLA
+148 PNGAEAVIAFLA
-160 AASLGAIWSSCP
+160 TASLGAIWSSCP
-172 PEFGKGSVLDRFRQ
+172 PEFGVDSVLDRFRQ
-186 IEPKVL
+186 IEPRVL
-192 IGVDGYGYNGRWF
+192 IGVDRYNYNGRVY
-205 DRSGDL
+205 DRGPDL
-211 ERIVGALPTL
+211 DRIIGSLPTL
-221 EAAVL
+221 NAAV
-226 VPGSGDGA
+226 VVRAAGGTAADTNGSPRR
-234 QAATDLSWR
+234 LSWR
-243 QLTAASG
+243 ELTAEPG

-296 TDLGPGDRFLWYT
+296 TDLGPGDRFFWYT

-324 VGATVVLYD
+324 LGTTVVLYD
-333 GSPGWPDLEA
+333 GSPGWPDLNA

-361 FLLACRAAGLEP
+361 FLMACRAAGLEP
-373 GKRFAFDALR
+373 GRQFAFEALR
-383 AVGSTGAPLPAEGFD
+383 AIGSTGAPLPAEGFD
-398 WVYDHVK
+398 WVYEHVK

-411 SLCGGTDVCTGFVG
+411 SLSGGTDVCTGFVG
-425 PNPLQPIRR
+425 PNPLHPVRR
-434 GLIQCRSLGA
+434 GRIQCRSLGA

-450 ETGLAVTGQVGE
+450 ENGRGVTGQVGE

-469 PSMPLFFWADEDGER
+469 PSMPLFFWNDESGER

-542 IEDCVIVDTGNLDRE
+542 IEDCVIVDTGSLDRE
-557 GKLWLFVVLQGGV
+557 GKLWLFVVLADGAA
-570 SLDEALADRI
+570 LDSELAARI
-580 RRHLR
+580 RHHLR

-596 IRAIPEVPTTLSGKK
+596 IRSIPEVPTTLSGKK

-616 KRILA
+616 KRILT
-621 GEPVERAV
+621 GEPVETAV
-629 NVGTLKNP
+629 NVGTLQNP
-637 ESIAALVAVIGG
+637 ESIAALVAT
-649 EPALLIQLARE
+649 L
-660 VAAAE
+660 
-665 DRDVVQG
+665 
-672 DVPA
+672 

>member
-1 MTEHEILW
+1 MNQGDILW
-9 RPSAEQVDGCR
+9 RPTSEQVESCN
-20 LTAYLRWLDAERGLR
+20 LTGYLRWLERERSLR
-35 FNGYDDL
+35 FAGYDKL
-42 WNWSVTDLDAFW
+42 WRWSVTDLEAFW
-54 GSIVE
+54 GSIADH
-59 YFEVRFHT
+59 FDVRFRT
-67 PAKRVIG
+67 PPERAIAG
-74 RRSMP
+74 RPMP
-79 GAEWFPGATLNYAE
+79 GASWFPGARLNYAE
-93 HALAHGGAEPALICR
+93 HALARSGSEPALICR
-108 SEAGP
+108 SETGV
-113 RRELSRDE
+113 RRELSRDD

-130 TGLERLGVGAG
+130 AGLRRLGVGSG

-148 PNSAEAAIAFLA
+148 PNDAEAVVAFLA
-160 AASLGAIWSSCP
+160 TASLGAIWSSCP

-192 IGVDGYGYNGRWF
+192 IGVDRYDYNGRVY
-205 DRSGDL
+205 DRSSDL
-211 ERIVGALPTL
+211 DRIVGSLSTL
-221 EAAVL
+221 GAAV
-226 VPGSGDGA
+226 VVQPAGDPSADTNGA
-234 QAATDLSWR
+234 PRRLSWEEM
-243 QLTAASG
+243 TAHRD

-296 TDLGPGDRFLWYT
+296 TDLGAGDRFFWYT

-324 VGATVVLYD
+324 VGATAVLYD
-333 GSPGWPDLEA
+333 GSPGWPGLMT

-361 FLLACRAAGLEP
+361 FLMACRAAGLEP
-373 GKRFAFDALR
+373 GRQFGFEALR

-398 WVYDHVK
+398 WVYENVK

-411 SLCGGTDVCTGFVG
+411 SLSGGTDVCTGFVG
-425 PNPLQPIRR
+425 PNPLQPVRR
-434 GLIQCRSLGA
+434 GRIQCRSLGA

-450 ETGLAVTGQVGE
+450 ENGHAVTGQVGE

-469 PSMPLFFWADEDGER
+469 PSMPLFFWNDDSGER

-490 DHWPGV
+490 DHWPGA

-502 IEFDEDG
+502 IEIDGDG
-509 SSVIYGRS
+509 SSAIYGRS

-529 TSEFYRAAAELPE
+529 TSEFYRAAAELAE
-542 IEDCVIVDTGNLDRE
+542 VEDCVIVDTGSLDRE
-557 GKLWLFVVLQGGV
+557 GKLWLFVVLAEGIA
-570 SLDEALADRI
+570 LDSALADRI

-621 GEPVERAV
+621 SEPVENAV
-629 NVGTLKNP
+629 NIGTLKNP
-637 ESIAALVAVIGG
+637 DSIAALVAT
-649 EPALLIQLARE
+649 L
-660 VAAAE
+660 
-665 DRDVVQG
+665 
-672 DVPA
+672 

>member
-1 MTEHEILW
+1 MTGQDILW
-9 RPSAEQVDGCR
+9 RPSAKQVEGCN
-20 LTAYLRWLDAERGLR
+20 LTAYFRWLESERGLR
-35 FNGYDDL
+35 FSDYDEL
-42 WNWSVTDLDAFW
+42 WRWSVTDLEGFW
-54 GSIVE
+54 SSVAA
-59 YFEVRFHT
+59 YFEVRFHA
-67 PAKRVIG
+67 PAKLVIG
-74 RRSMP
+74 GTSMP

-93 HALAHGGAEPALICR
+93 HALAHGGAEPALVCR

-121 LRREVAAAR
+121 LRRDVAAAR
-130 TGLERLGVGAG
+130 AGLLRLGVGRG

-148 PNSAEAAIAFLA
+148 PNGAEAVIAFLA
-160 AASLGAIWSSCP
+160 TASLGAVWSSCP
-172 PEFGKGSVLDRFRQ
+172 PEFGVESVLDRFRQ

-192 IGVDGYGYNGRWF
+192 IGVDRYHYNGRAY

-211 ERIVGALPTL
+211 DRIVDSLPTL
-221 EAAVL
+221 SAAV
-226 VPGSGDGA
+226 VVRAADSTSAHTNGSPRR
-234 QAATDLSWR
+234 LSWNE
-243 QLTAASG
+243 LTDEPG

-296 TDLGPGDRFLWYT
+296 TDLGPGDRFFWYT
-309 TTGWMMWNYLVSGLL
+309 TTGWMMWNYLISGLL
-324 VGATVVLYD
+324 LGTTVVLYD
-333 GSPGWPDLEA
+333 GSPGWPDLNA

-361 FLLACRAAGLEP
+361 FLMACRAAGLEP
-373 GKRFAFDALR
+373 GSQFAFDALR
-383 AVGSTGAPLPAEGFD
+383 AIGSTGAPLPAEGFD
-398 WVYDHVK
+398 WVYEHVRA
-405 SDVWLG
+405 DVWLG
-411 SLCGGTDVCTGFVG
+411 SLSGGTDVCTGFVG
-425 PNPLQPIRR
+425 PNPLQPVRR
-434 GLIQCRSLGA
+434 GRIQCRSLGA

-450 ETGLAVTGQVGE
+450 ESDRGVTGQVGE

-469 PSMPLFFWADEDGER
+469 PSMPLFFWNDPSGER

-490 DHWPGV
+490 DQWPGV

-502 IEFDEDG
+502 IELDEDG

-542 IEDCVIVDTGNLDRE
+542 VEDCVIVDTGSLDRE
-557 GKLWLFVVLQGGV
+557 GKLWLFVVLSDGA
-570 SLDEALADRI
+570 SLDSELADRI
-580 RRHLR
+580 HRHLR

-621 GEPVERAV
+621 GEPVETAV
-629 NVGTLKNP
+629 NIGTLQNP
-637 ESIAALVAVIGG
+637 DSIAALVAT
-649 EPALLIQLARE
+649 L
-660 VAAAE
+660 
-665 DRDVVQG
+665 
-672 DVPA
+672 

>member
-1 MTEHEILW
+1 MTGQDILW
-9 RPSAEQVDGCR
+9 RPSAKQVEGCN
-20 LTAYLRWLDAERGLR
+20 LTVYFRWLESGRGLR
-35 FNGYDDL
+35 FSDYDEL
-42 WNWSVTDLDAFW
+42 WRWSVTDLEGFW
-54 GSIVE
+54 SSIAE
-59 YFEVRFHT
+59 YFGVRFHA
-67 PAKRVIG
+67 PARRVIDST
-74 RRSMP
+74 SMP

-93 HALAHGGAEPALICR
+93 HALAHGGAEPALVCR
-108 SEAGP
+108 SEAEP

-130 TGLERLGVGAG
+130 AGLLRLGVGRG

-148 PNSAEAAIAFLA
+148 PNGAEAVIALLA
-160 AASLGAIWSSCP
+160 TASLGAIWSSCP
-172 PEFGKGSVLDRFRQ
+172 PEFGVDSVLDRFRQ

-192 IGVDGYGYNGRWF
+192 IGVDRYNYNGRVY
-205 DRSGDL
+205 DRGPDL
-211 ERIVGALPTL
+211 DRIIGSLPTL
-221 EAAVL
+221 TAAV
-226 VPGSGDGA
+226 VVRVAGGTAADRKGSPRR
-234 QAATDLSWR
+234 LSWSE
-243 QLTAASG
+243 LTTEPG
-250 ELAFEPVPF
+250 ELTFEPVPF

-279 QGHGGILVE
+279 QGHGGILGE

-296 TDLGPGDRFLWYT
+296 TDLGPGGRFFWYT

-324 VGATVVLYD
+324 LGTTVVLYD
-333 GSPGWPDLEA
+333 GSPGWPDLNA

-361 FLLACRAAGLEP
+361 FLMACRAAGLEP
-373 GKRFAFDALR
+373 GRQFAFDALR
-383 AVGSTGAPLPAEGFD
+383 SIGSTGAPLPAEGFD
-398 WVYDHVK
+398 WVYEQVK

-411 SLCGGTDVCTGFVG
+411 SLSGGTDVCTGFVG
-425 PNPLQPIRR
+425 PNPLQPVRR
-434 GLIQCRSLGA
+434 GRIQCRSLGA

-450 ETGLAVTGQVGE
+450 ESGRGVTGHVGE
-462 LVITEPL
+462 LVVTEPL
-469 PSMPLFFWADEDGER
+469 PSMPLFFWNDASGER

-542 IEDCVIVDTGNLDRE
+542 IEDCVIVDTGSLDRE
-557 GKLWLFVVLQGGV
+557 GKLWLFVLLSDGTA
-570 SLDEALADRI
+570 LDAPLADRI

-596 IRAIPEVPTTLSGKK
+596 IRAIPEIPTTLSGKK

-621 GEPVERAV
+621 GEPVETAV
-629 NVGTLKNP
+629 NVGTLQNP
-637 ESIAALVAVIGG
+637 ESIAALVAT
-649 EPALLIQLARE
+649 L
-660 VAAAE
+660 
-665 DRDVVQG
+665 
-672 DVPA
+672 

>member
-1 MTEHEILW
+1 MTGQDILW
-9 RPSAEQVDGCR
+9 RPTGEQVDGCN
-20 LTAYLRWLDAERGLR
+20 LTRYLRWLETERGLR
-35 FNGYDDL
+35 FDGYNDL
-42 WNWSVTDLDAFW
+42 WRWSVTDLEAFW
-54 GSIVE
+54 PSIAD
-59 YFEVRFHT
+59 YFKVRFHA
-67 PAKRVIG
+67 PPERVLAN
-74 RRSMP
+74 RAMP
-79 GAEWFPGATLNYAE
+79 GAHWFPGAQLNYAE
-93 HALAHGGAEPALICR
+93 HALARGGGQPALICR
-108 SEAGP
+108 GETRA
-113 RRELSRDE
+113 RREFSRDD

-130 TGLERLGVGAG
+130 SGLRRLGVGAG

-148 PNSAEAAIAFLA
+148 PNDAEAVIAFLA
-160 AASLGAIWSSCP
+160 TASLGAIWSSCP

-192 IGVDGYGYNGRWF
+192 IGVDRYGYNGREY

-211 ERIVGALPTL
+211 ARIIDSLPTL
-221 EAAVL
+221 SAAV
-226 VPGSGDGA
+226 VVR
-234 QAATDLSWR
+234 AAGGTSADTDSSPRRLSWPE
-243 QLTAASG
+243 LTADPD

-279 QGHGGILVE
+279 QGHGGILIE

-296 TDLGPGDRFLWYT
+296 TDLGAGDRFFWYT

-324 VGATVVLYD
+324 LGTTVVLYD
-333 GSPGWPDLEA
+333 GSPGWPDLSA

-361 FLLACRAAGLEP
+361 FLMACRAAGLEP
-373 GKRFAFDALR
+373 GKQFGFEALR
-383 AVGSTGAPLPAEGFD
+383 AIGSTGAPLPAEGFD
-398 WVYDHVK
+398 WVYEHVK

-411 SLCGGTDVCTGFVG
+411 SLSGGTDVCTGFVG
-425 PNPLQPIRR
+425 PNPLQPVRR
-434 GLIQCRSLGA
+434 GRIQCRSLGA
-444 KVEAFD
+444 RVETFD
-450 ETGLAVTGQVGE
+450 KNGHEVTGQVGE

-469 PSMPLFFWADEDGER
+469 PSMPLFFWNDDSGRR
-484 YRESYF
+484 YRNSYF

-509 SSVIYGRS
+509 SSVLYGRS

-529 TSEFYRAAAELPE
+529 TAEFYRAAAELE
-542 IEDCVIVDTGNLDRE
+542 EVEDCVIVDTGSLERE
-557 GKLWLFVVLQGGV
+557 GKLWLFVVLADGIV
-570 SLDEALADRI
+570 LDATLVDRI

-621 GEPVERAV
+621 GEPVENAV

-637 ESIAALVAVIGG
+637 ESIAALVA
-649 EPALLIQLARE
+649 AL
-660 VAAAE
+660 
-665 DRDVVQG
+665 
-672 DVPA
+672 